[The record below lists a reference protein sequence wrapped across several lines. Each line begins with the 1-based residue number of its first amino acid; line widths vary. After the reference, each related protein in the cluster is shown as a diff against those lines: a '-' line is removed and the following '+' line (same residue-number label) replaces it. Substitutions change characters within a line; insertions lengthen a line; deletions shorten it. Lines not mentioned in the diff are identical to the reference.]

1 MKVKF
6 SRHWVRSR
14 SPRKQRKYIANAP
27 LHIRKK
33 FLSVN
38 ISKELRERYNTRNVV
53 VRKGDVVRVMR
64 GSFKGVEGKVV
75 RVNFKKIKVYVDAV
89 KRKKTDG
96 SEVLVPIHP
105 SNLQIIDLNLEDEKR
120 LKKLREKRASAKPEK
135 EVSS

>member
-6 SRHWVRSR
+6 SRNWVRSR

-38 ISKELRERYNTRNVV
+38 ISKELREKYNTRNVV

-75 RVNFKKIKVYVDAV
+75 RVDIKKIRVYVDAV

-105 SNLQIIDLNLEDEKR
+105 SNLQIIELNLEDEKR
-120 LKKLREKRASAKPEK
+120 IKKLREKRASAKPGK

>member
-6 SRHWVRSR
+6 SRNWVRSG